1 MNDDRPRLMFHCPS
15 HTTSASRAGVLQCGE
30 RYQLQIPVLYRDD
43 DLIVVDKPAGI
54 PTHSPDPADPYLA
67 DALRILRRQE
77 GLDDVGMHQRLDAE
91 TSGVLV
97 FAARPE
103 ANRALAAAFEGRRVR
118 KVYVALVHGAPRK
131 AEGTV
136 DAAIVRDKGERYR
149 AASANDR
156 RGQPAVTKYRVL
168 QTFTMAGAPEGGG
181 VPPRRCSLVEVVP
194 ETGRSHQIRVHL
206 ASIGAPVVGDR
217 LYGPA
222 DQPAPRL
229 CLHAH
234 EITLPH
240 PATGRPVTFTAPL
253 PPLLADGP
261 HAAPALV
268 LAAGRAHIREA
279 IRFPEGLRGLLHL
292 AADRRAPLADDPE
305 TTIYRLVNGEAD
317 GLRGLTADRYGSALV
332 ASIYDDGGTIPP
344 APCPPALVDMLASE
358 TGALSVY
365 MKYRPRQA
373 SRIPEAQVPLVSPPQ
388 PVFGPHLGE
397 VIVCENGLLY
407 RTRPG
412 DGLSTGLYPDMRAGR
427 ARVRAWADGRR
438 VLNCFA
444 YTCGFG
450 VAAAAG
456 GARRVLNLDLSRAAL
471 AWGQDNY
478 RLNGFEP
485 DPHDFVYGDV
495 FDWLARLA
503 RRRELFDLV
512 ILDPPGF
519 SRTKQRSFNAARD
532 YAGLAGMAAR
542 VAARDALLLACCN
555 VAELAWRAFRDRV
568 LAGLAEAGR
577 TAEIVGVYHEPAIDH
592 PSPWSSEPYL
602 KMLAVRLN

>member
-1 MNDDRPRLMFHCPS
+1 LR
-15 HTTSASRAGVLQCGE
+15 
-30 RYQLQIPVLYRDD
+30 IPVLYRDD

-54 PTHSPDPADPYLA
+54 PTHAPDPADPYPG
-67 DALRILRRQE
+67 DALRILREQE
-77 GLDDVGMHQRLDAE
+77 GLDYVGMHQRLDAE

-97 FAARPE
+97 FATRPA
-103 ANRALAAAFEGRRVR
+103 ANRALASAFEGRSVR
-118 KVYVALVHGAPRK
+118 KVYMALVHEAPRK

-136 DAAIVRDKGERYR
+136 NSAIVRDRGERYR
-149 AASANDR
+149 VAAANDR
-156 RGQPAVTKYRVL
+156 RGQPAATKYRVL
-168 QTFTMAGAPEGGG
+168 QTLTVTGGQEGGEL
-181 VPPRRCSLVEVVP
+181 PSRRYSLVEVIP

-206 ASIGAPVVGDR
+206 AAIGTPVVGDR

-240 PATGRPVTFTAPL
+240 PATGRPVTFAAPL
-253 PPLLADGP
+253 PPPLADGAL
-261 HAAPALV
+261 AAPALP
-268 LAAGRAHIREA
+268 LAAARIHIREA
-279 IRFPEGLRGLLHL
+279 VRFPDGLRGLLRL
-292 AADRRAPLADDPE
+292 ASDRRAPLAADPE

-317 GLRGLTADRYGSALV
+317 GLRGLTVDRYGSALV
-332 ASIYDDGGTIPP
+332 VSIYDDGGSIPP
-344 APCPPALVDMLASE
+344 APCPPALIELLASE
-358 TGALSVY
+358 TGAASVY
-365 MKYRPRQA
+365 IKYRPRQA
-373 SRIPEAQVPLVSPPQ
+373 SRIPEEQLPLLSPPQ

-397 VIVCENGLLY
+397 EIVCENGLLY

-412 DGLSTGLYPDMRAGR
+412 EGLSTGLYPDMRGGR

-456 GARRVLNLDLSRAAL
+456 GAKRVLNLDLSRAAL
-471 AWGQDNY
+471 AWGQENY
-478 RLNGFEP
+478 SLNGFEP

-503 RRRELFDLV
+503 RRADLFDLV

-519 SRTKQRSFNAARD
+519 SRTKQRSFNAAHD
-532 YAGLAGMAAR
+532 YAGLAEMAAR
-542 VAARDALLLACCN
+542 VAAKDALLLACCN
-555 VAELAWRAFRDRV
+555 VAELPWRAFRERV
-568 LAGLAEAGR
+568 LAGLAAAGR
-577 TAEIVGVYHEPAIDH
+577 TAEIAGVYHEPAIDH
-592 PSPWSSEPYL
+592 PSPWGGEPYL
-602 KMLAVRLN
+602 KMLAVRLD